1 MGRATI
7 NYHEVYSGPCLS
19 EYSSWLSH
27 WEGGGGGGGGWK
39 GLWNCRAAKAEDVY
53 QCHVNE
59 LIRLA
64 SLCDSSHKTCIQ
76 F

>member
-1 MGRATI
+1 MLI
-7 NYHEVYSGPCLS
+7 
-19 EYSSWLSH
+19 
-27 WEGGGGGGGGWK
+27 
-39 GLWNCRAAKAEDVY
+39 EDVH

-64 SLCDSSHKTCIQ
+64 SLCDSSHKTSIQ

>member
-1 MGRATI
+1 MKSI
-7 NYHEVYSGPCLS
+7 LDLVCLNTQVGS
-19 EYSSWLSH
+19 VIGKGGVCE
-27 WEGGGGGGGGWK
+27 WEGGGGWK

-64 SLCDSSHKTCIQ
+64 SLCDSSHKTFIQ